1 MSTAQLNLLG
11 ERWITRNKSMLLTS
25 VFALLLVLV
34 LLFIFYHWQA
44 ELKNG
49 IKKAILLNQNKV
61 QLSKQVRASTIRK
74 STNIELITNQL
85 TKILAINNQ
94 SLAVVLKQLSL
105 SSTDI
110 NLAGAAKNMLSL
122 EKYQQLL
129 MHLACKKIKLNEI
142 QEKPSYL
149 TFKLTCKT

>member
-34 LLFIFYHWQA
+34 LLFIFYHWRA

-142 QEKPSYL
+142 QEKPSHL